1 MYGALLLVLLLRE
14 LVKSFCGAGMSMCML
29 DRADERE
36 EDSESV
42 SEDDV
47 ADVGEVDD
55 AIVDDVE
62 MYFGNSNRL
71 NSVLLSLWWASVIR
85 MMFDR
90 ELSQTLIWQIRK

>member
-1 MYGALLLVLLLRE
+1 
-14 LVKSFCGAGMSMCML
+14 ML

-85 MMFDR
+85 MMFDG